1 MTYLLI
7 LVALIG
13 CMALLDFR
21 FRLLLWNRPL
31 AGALT
36 LALGTAFFL
45 AWDVWAIH
53 EGIFLHRA
61 SPLMTGIMLGDQLP
75 LEELFFLVF
84 LCYQTLILF
93 TGAEQLIKRRKEQA

>member
-13 CMALLDFR
+13 CMALLDAR
-21 FRLLLWNRPL
+21 FRLVIWDRPL
-31 AGALT
+31 RGVLA

-45 AWDVWAIH
+45 LWDLQAIH
-53 EGIFLHRA
+53 HGIFLHRA
-61 SPLMTGIMLGDQLP
+61 SPLMTGVMLSDQLP
-75 LEELFFLVF
+75 LEELFFLIF

-93 TGAEQLIKRRKEQA
+93 TGTQRLLDQRRTT